1 MAVFH
6 VSTFFAIVICSVDY
20 DLKQLNFTNESYG
33 VFAYILEAHAVS
45 PCDFQKAEKSC
56 EYIDCINFI
65 KYTGFVERVDISV
78 NIFICK
84 AVGFKAFGSLFI
96 KNKNS

>member
-1 MAVFH
+1 MVVFH

-33 VFAYILEAHAVS
+33 VFTYINEAHAVS
-45 PCDFQKAEKSC
+45 PCDFEKAENSC
-56 EYIDCINFI
+56 ENIDSVNFI
-65 KYTGFVERVDISV
+65 KHTC
-78 NIFICK
+78 FIKRIYIGINVFTCK
-84 AVGFKAFGSLFI
+84 TVGFKAFGGLFI